1 MPALT
6 LDFLYNLRENFKE
19 FPIFIETGTFHGETI
34 FSMERFF
41 NKLYTI
47 EINEYLYNNAKSKYY
62 GNKIN
67 FIFGDSSNEIR
78 NILEQCDD
86 KILFFLD
93 AHYSG
98 DGTGNTKITDLYTPL
113 EKEIENINKY
123 CKKEALLIIDD
134 CRDLGTKNN
143 NNWEYINE
151 YLIRYIL
158 KDRLLSLYYM
168 DCGQFKNDRMII
180 HIKEQL

>member
-19 FPIFIETGTFHGETI
+19 FPIFIETGTWYGETI
-34 FSMERFF
+34 FSMEKFF
-41 NKLYTI
+41 DKLYTI
-47 EINEYLYNNAKSKYY
+47 EINENLYNNAISKYS

-78 NILEQCDD
+78 NILEQCDN

-93 AHYSG
+93 AHDCG
-98 DGTGNTKITDLYTPL
+98 EGTGNSNITTLYTPL
-113 EKEIENINKY
+113 EKEIENINNY

-134 CRDLGTKNN
+134 CRALGTKNN
-143 NNWEYINE
+143 GNWEYINE
-151 YLIRYIL
+151 DVIRYIL

-168 DCGQFKNDRMII
+168 DCEQFKNDRMII
-180 HIKEQL
+180 HIKSQ